1 MTVVETILVY
11 AVAPL
16 AVVAVLALLTLV
28 PGRPKKTRYKPGQP
42 WEHEPVW
49 YEPHPVG
56 GGGHGPTTA
65 HGPAGVPGDGTTA
78 LGSSMYPEQHGER
91 NTGRPGAPTA
101 PHLDGGSGGHGGH
114 GGHGGAG
121 THGATSIGAGG
132 GTGARVLAGGPSAA
146 AAAARPFG
154 GARGTW

>member
-1 MTVVETILVY
+1 MRATAGAGRLRGVTVVETLLVY
-11 AVAPL
+11 VVAPL
-16 AVVAVLALLTLV
+16 AVIVVLALLTLV
-28 PGRPKKTRYKPGQP
+28 PGRRKKLRYKPGQP

-56 GGGHGPTTA
+56 GGGHGPTEA

-78 LGSSMYPEQHGER
+78 LGSSMYPEQHG
-91 NTGRPGAPTA
+91 PGAPGQSGA
-101 PHLDGGSGGHGGH
+101 FGGGDS
-114 GGHGGAG
+114 
-121 THGATSIGAGG
+121 HGAT
-132 GTGARVLAGGPSAA
+132 GARALTAGPSA

>member
-1 MTVVETILVY
+1 MRATAGAGRLRGVTVVETLLVY

-16 AVVAVLALLTLV
+16 AVIVVLALLTLV
-28 PGRPKKTRYKPGQP
+28 PGRRKKLRYKPGQP

-56 GGGHGPTTA
+56 GGGHGPTEA

-78 LGSSMYPEQHGER
+78 LGSSMYPEQHG
-91 NTGRPGAPTA
+91 PGVPGQSGAF
-101 PHLDGGSGGHGGH
+101 GGGDS
-114 GGHGGAG
+114 
-121 THGATSIGAGG
+121 HGAT
-132 GTGARVLAGGPSAA
+132 GARALTAGPSA

>member
-1 MTVVETILVY
+1 MTVVETLLVY
-11 AVAPL
+11 VGAPL

-28 PGRPKKTRYKPGQP
+28 PGRPKKVRYKPGQP
-42 WEHEPVW
+42 WDHEPVW
-49 YEPHPVG
+49 YEPHPAGG
-56 GGGHGPTTA
+56 GGGHGPTEA

-101 PHLDGGSGGHGGH
+101 PHVGSDG
-114 GGHGGAG
+114 AP
-121 THGATSIGAGG
+121 
-132 GTGARVLAGGPSAA
+132 GARGAHALTAGPSA

>member
-1 MTVVETILVY
+1 MGAPAPAVLGLTMRATAGAGRLRGVTVVETLLVY

-16 AVVAVLALLTLV
+16 AVIAVLALLTLV
-28 PGRPKKTRYKPGQP
+28 PGRRKKVRYKPGQA

-56 GGGHGPTTA
+56 GGGHGPTEA

-78 LGSSMYPEQHGER
+78 LGSSMYPEQ
-91 NTGRPGAPTA
+91 PGGQP
-101 PHLDGGSGGHGGH
+101 GGQSAGHGGRDER
-114 GGHGGAG
+114 
-121 THGATSIGAGG
+121 HGA
-132 GTGARVLAGGPSAA
+132 TGARVLAAGPSAA
-146 AAAARPFG
+146 AAARPLG

>member
-1 MTVVETILVY
+1 MRATAGAGRLRGVTVVETLLVY
-11 AVAPL
+11 VVAPL
-16 AVVAVLALLTLV
+16 AVIVVLALLTLV
-28 PGRPKKTRYKPGQP
+28 PGRRKKLRYKPGQP

-56 GGGHGPTTA
+56 GGGHGPTEA

-78 LGSSMYPEQHGER
+78 LGSSMYPEQHG
-91 NTGRPGAPTA
+91 PGAPGQSGA
-101 PHLDGGSGGHGGH
+101 FGGGDS
-114 GGHGGAG
+114 
-121 THGATSIGAGG
+121 HGAT
-132 GTGARVLAGGPSAA
+132 GARPLTAGPSA

>member
-1 MTVVETILVY
+1 VTVVETILVY

-28 PGRPKKTRYKPGQP
+28 PGRPKKARYKPGQP
-42 WEHEPVW
+42 WQHEPIW

-56 GGGHGPTTA
+56 GGGHGPTAA
-65 HGPAGVPGDGTTA
+65 HGPAAVPGDGTTA

-91 NTGRPGAPTA
+91 NTGQPGAPTA
-101 PHLDGGSGGHGGH
+101 PHVGSDGALGSRGSHALS
-114 GGHGGAG
+114 AG
-121 THGATSIGAGG
+121 
-132 GTGARVLAGGPSAA
+132 PAA

>member
-1 MTVVETILVY
+1 MRAEATAGRLSGVTVVETILVY
-11 AVAPL
+11 AGAPL

-28 PGRPKKTRYKPGQP
+28 PGRPKRLRYKPGQP
-42 WEHEPVW
+42 WQHEPIW

-56 GGGHGPTTA
+56 GGGGHGPTEA

-78 LGSSMYPEQHGER
+78 LGSSMYPEQHG
-91 NTGRPGAPTA
+91 PGAP
-101 PHLDGGSGGHGGH
+101 GQSGAYGEGDS
-114 GGHGGAG
+114 
-121 THGATSIGAGG
+121 HGATSVRAL
-132 GTGARVLAGGPSAA
+132 TAGPSA

>member
-1 MTVVETILVY
+1 LSAVNVAETLLVF
-11 AVAPL
+11 VGLPL
-16 AVVAVLALLTLV
+16 AVVALLALLIFL
-28 PGRPKKTRYKPGQP
+28 PGGHRRPRYRSGQP

-56 GGGHGPTTA
+56 GGGHGPTEA

-78 LGSSMYPEQHGER
+78 LGSSMYPEQHG
-91 NTGRPGAPTA
+91 PGAPGQSGA
-101 PHLDGGSGGHGGH
+101 FGGGDS
-114 GGHGGAG
+114 
-121 THGATSIGAGG
+121 HGAT
-132 GTGARVLAGGPSAA
+132 GARALTAGPSA

>member
-1 MTVVETILVY
+1 MRATAGAGRLRGVTVAETLLVY
-11 AVAPL
+11 VVAPL
-16 AVVAVLALLTLV
+16 AVIVVLALLTLV
-28 PGRPKKTRYKPGQP
+28 PGRRKKLRYKPGQP

-56 GGGHGPTTA
+56 GGGHGPTEA

-78 LGSSMYPEQHGER
+78 LGSSMYPEQHG
-91 NTGRPGAPTA
+91 PGAPGQSGA
-101 PHLDGGSGGHGGH
+101 FGGGDS
-114 GGHGGAG
+114 
-121 THGATSIGAGG
+121 HGAT
-132 GTGARVLAGGPSAA
+132 GTRALVAGPSA

>member
-1 MTVVETILVY
+1 LTGVTVVQTLLVY
-11 AVAPL
+11 VVAPL

-28 PGRPKKTRYKPGQP
+28 PGRPKKVRYKPGQP

-56 GGGHGPTTA
+56 GGGHGPTEA

-91 NTGRPGAPTA
+91 NTGQSGAPTA
-101 PHLDGGSGGHGGH
+101 PHVGGDS
-114 GGHGGAG
+114 
-121 THGATSIGAGG
+121 HGARGSH
-132 GTGARVLAGGPSAA
+132 VLVAGPSA

>member
-1 MTVVETILVY
+1 MRAGATAGRLRGVTVVETTLVY

-16 AVVAVLALLTLV
+16 ALVAVLALLTLV
-28 PGRPKKTRYKPGQP
+28 PGRPKRLRYKPGQP

-56 GGGHGPTTA
+56 GGGHGP
-65 HGPAGVPGDGTTA
+65 AGVPGDGTTA
-78 LGSSMYPEQHGER
+78 LGSSMYPEQHG
-91 NTGRPGAPTA
+91 PGAPGQSGA
-101 PHLDGGSGGHGGH
+101 YGGGDS
-114 GGHGGAG
+114 
-121 THGATSIGAGG
+121 HGATSVRA
-132 GTGARVLAGGPSAA
+132 LAAGPSA

>member
-1 MTVVETILVY
+1 MRATAGAGRLRGVTVAETLLVY
-11 AVAPL
+11 VVAPL
-16 AVVAVLALLTLV
+16 AVIVVLALLTLV
-28 PGRPKKTRYKPGQP
+28 PGRRKKLRYKPGQP

-56 GGGHGPTTA
+56 GGGHGPTEA

-78 LGSSMYPEQHGER
+78 LGSSMYPEQHG
-91 NTGRPGAPTA
+91 PGAPGQSGA
-101 PHLDGGSGGHGGH
+101 FGGGDS
-114 GGHGGAG
+114 
-121 THGATSIGAGG
+121 HGAT
-132 GTGARVLAGGPSAA
+132 GARALTTGPSA

>member
-1 MTVVETILVY
+1 MRATAGAGRLRGVTVAETLLVY
-11 AVAPL
+11 VVAPL
-16 AVVAVLALLTLV
+16 AVIVVLALLTLV
-28 PGRPKKTRYKPGQP
+28 PGRRKKLRYKPGQP

-56 GGGHGPTTA
+56 GGGHGPTEA

-78 LGSSMYPEQHGER
+78 LGSSMYPEQHG
-91 NTGRPGAPTA
+91 PGAPGQSGA
-101 PHLDGGSGGHGGH
+101 FGGGDS
-114 GGHGGAG
+114 
-121 THGATSIGAGG
+121 HGAT
-132 GTGARVLAGGPSAA
+132 GARALTAGPSA

>member
-1 MTVVETILVY
+1 MRATAGAGRLRGVTVAETLLVY
-11 AVAPL
+11 VVAPL
-16 AVVAVLALLTLV
+16 AVIVVLALLTLV
-28 PGRPKKTRYKPGQP
+28 PGRRKKLRYKPGQP

-56 GGGHGPTTA
+56 GGGHGPTEA

-78 LGSSMYPEQHGER
+78 LGSSMYPEQHG
-91 NTGRPGAPTA
+91 PGAP
-101 PHLDGGSGGHGGH
+101 GQSGAYGRGDS
-114 GGHGGAG
+114 
-121 THGATSIGAGG
+121 HGATS
-132 GTGARVLAGGPSAA
+132 ARALAAGPSA

>member
-1 MTVVETILVY
+1 MGAPPPAVLGLIRKPRAAAGRLRGVTVVETILVY

-56 GGGHGPTTA
+56 GGGHGPTEA
-65 HGPAGVPGDGTTA
+65 HGP
-78 LGSSMYPEQHGER
+78 
-91 NTGRPGAPTA
+91 GAPGQSGA
-101 PHLDGGSGGHGGH
+101 YGGGDS
-114 GGHGGAG
+114 
-121 THGATSIGAGG
+121 HGATSVRAL
-132 GTGARVLAGGPSAA
+132 TAGPSA